1 MDSLRSA
8 ERQARRVTVTAL
20 FETFHVGDQGL
31 QIIGREIDGGH
42 AAGSHF
48 RRRMFEELSELLCRE
63 LSGDADESGACGRAH
78 AGITMT
84 CVTGLRLENGLAFC
98 GERIG

>member
-8 ERQARRVTVTAL
+8 ERQARRVTVTVL
-20 FETFHVGDQGL
+20 FETLHVGDQGL
-31 QIIGREIDGGH
+31 QLIRREIDGGH
-42 AAGSHF
+42 AAGGHF
-48 RRRMFEELSELLCRE
+48 VRGLFEELSELVRRK